1 MRLKS
6 MLEYSVL
13 KPPSPPP
20 KKKKKKKKNSEHK

>member
-13 KPPSPPP
+13 KPPLPHP
-20 KKKKKKKKNSEHK
+20 KKKKKKNISEHK